1 MRAGVNHTPAQ
12 NLSKGGLCV
21 YDMKQLGKLC
31 GKHRRKLKVKQ
42 QQVAIA
48 TGYSIKN
55 ISSFENGH
63 CNNAKILLWYINNGL
78 DKEQI
83 RGCYYG
89 KKA

>member
-1 MRAGVNHTPAQ
+1 MRGGGYIHPRPK
-12 NLSKGGLCV
+12 SIKGGLCV

-31 GKHRRKLKVKQ
+31 GKHRRRMKVKQ

-78 DKEQI
+78 DKDQL